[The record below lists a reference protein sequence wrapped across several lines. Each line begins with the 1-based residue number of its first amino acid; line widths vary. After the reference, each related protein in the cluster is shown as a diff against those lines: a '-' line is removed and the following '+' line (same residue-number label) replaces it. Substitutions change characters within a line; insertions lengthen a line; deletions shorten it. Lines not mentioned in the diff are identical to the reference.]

1 MKYLIIRN
9 DGIGDLIVST
19 PLIETIRN
27 NDKNSKIYLI
37 SSNRNYEYAKIL
49 LNDGFIDYLHVFSG
63 NKVKSYLSL
72 IKALSDVRFDRVLIL
87 KASISNLLFAK
98 FLKPRSIFSIVSIN
112 QYKNK
117 IKRYSPPLV
126 LNKFLLNGYEYI
138 DCRNNYRDSANVHM
152 SSHFTNLINNLY
164 EGIDVDHNRNYY
176 SSPYLKLEGEKYHD
190 NLNNHYKINT
200 NKVIVF
206 HFDEKWDDYN
216 DQPKKFIHFI
226 KKLQVKTNT
235 TIFISNGI
243 AKNKFENYL
252 FKSFEFQKKE
262 SSRNIFQSNINKKIF
277 FFDKLKII
285 QLFYLAKI
293 SDLIITPHGA
303 LTHIASI
310 YKVNI
315 IDLISLEKKFFFNKW
330 KSVNNNNV
338 QFDIGDLAN
347 VLRKSIEYLE
357 IKF

>member
-19 PLIETIRN
+19 PVIETIRI
-27 NDKNSKIYLI
+27 NDKKSKIYLI
-37 SSNRNYEYAKIL
+37 SSYRNHEYAKIL
-49 LNDGFIDYLHVFSG
+49 QNDGLIDYLYVLSG

-72 IKALSDVRFDRVLIL
+72 INELSDLHFEYVLIL
-87 KASISNLLFAK
+87 KASTSSLLFAK
-98 FLKPRSIFSIVSIN
+98 FIKSKSIFSIVSIN
-112 QYKNK
+112 QYQNK
-117 IKRYSPPLV
+117 VKRYSPPSI
-126 LNKFLLNGYEYI
+126 LNKFLLNGHEYI
-138 DCRNNYRDSANVHM
+138 DCRNNYENSKDVHM
-152 SSHFTNLINNLY
+152 SSHYLNLIINLY
-164 EGIDVDHNRNYY
+164 EDIEVDHNRDYY

-200 NKVIVF
+200 NRVIMF

-216 DQPKKFIHFI
+216 DQPKKLIQFIN
-226 KKLQVKTNT
+226 KLQIKTNA

-243 AKNKFENYL
+243 AKNKFESYL
-252 FKSFEFQKKE
+252 FKSYEFQRKE
-262 SSRNIFQSNINKKIF
+262 ESKNIFQSDKNKKIF
-277 FFDKLKII
+277 FFDKLKIDK
-285 QLFYLAKI
+285 LFYLAKL

-303 LTHIASI
+303 LTHISSI

-315 IDLISLEKKFFFNKW
+315 IDLISLKKKFFFNKW

-338 QFDIGDLAN
+338 QFDISDLEK
-347 VLRKSIEYLE
+347 VLRKTVEYLK